1 MSYILYPINVSGGI
15 YSSVLTYSHNEH
27 NLNYMN
33 YLYDRIFL
41 CKILRDI
48 VMLLNSNFNTEL
60 KQIVSTSK
68 KYIWKVIGYMH
79 ISAHL
84 VSL

>member
-1 MSYILYPINVSGGI
+1 
-15 YSSVLTYSHNEH
+15 
-27 NLNYMN
+27 
-33 YLYDRIFL
+33 
-41 CKILRDI
+41 
-48 VMLLNSNFNTEL
+48 MLLNSNFNTEL

-79 ISAHL
+79 VSAHL